1 MALEEVFILL
11 YFYVPN
17 FFLYAYSYDE
27 MQHKLDTPKTNPQNV
42 IKMHS

>member
-1 MALEEVFILL
+1 MVLEEVFILL

-27 MQHKLDTPKTNPQNV
+27 MQHKLGLVYIHLRQ
-42 IKMHS
+42 ILKMS